1 MLSYHADADINTN
14 PYELGLDRLI
24 NLDMEAAFVG
34 KEALQRI
41 RATGV
46 SRKQVGLRIEGGPM
60 AGPNTTFWPLSKA
73 EHMVG
78 HVTVCRP
85 LPASVTEHCA
95 RYGRPWITLRLA
107 LCWTLGRRLGRYQRR
122 LSKNLFM
129 IPKRKL
135 LLHLEPNK
143 PWPTKAPVTRSEA
156 DSLGGLF

>member
-14 PYELGLDRLI
+14 PYELGLNRLI

-46 SRKQVGLRIEGGPM
+46 SRKRVGLRIEGDPM

-78 HVTVCRP
+78 HVTSAVHSPR
-85 LPASVTEHCA
+85 LEQNIALGMVARGLRQDWHCA
-95 RYGRPWITLRLA
+95 GRSDAVWDGISDG
-107 LCWTLGRRLGRYQRR
+107 C
-122 LSKNLFM
+122 
-129 IPKRKL
+129 RKTFL
-135 LLHLEPNK
+135 
-143 PWPTKAPVTRSEA
+143 
-156 DSLGGLF
+156 